1 MLQDQPHRYF
11 ALNKPRNMV
20 SQFISSHQVGL
31 LGDLGVDFPSGTHA
45 LGRLDN
51 ASEGLLLLTTNKKVT
66 RLLFQGPRPH
76 QRRYLVMVQNLVSPE
91 SLAQL
96 QTGIPIKIKNDV
108 WYTAKPEAAEIIT
121 NPTAICPQ
129 ATDHRE
135 AYLHTWLLIT
145 LTEGKY
151 HQVRKMVLALRH
163 RCLRLIRLSIENITL
178 DGIEPGQIKEMG
190 EVEFFERLQ
199 ILYEQG
205 HV

>member
-1 MLQDQPHRYF
+1 MQQPHRYF

-31 LGDLGVDFPSGTHA
+31 LGDLGFDFPPGTHA

-51 ASEGLLLLTTNKKVT
+51 DSEGLLLLTTNKKVT
-66 RLLFQGPRPH
+66 RLLFLDTQPH
-76 QRRYLVMVQNLVSPE
+76 ERQYLVMVQNLVQPE
-91 SLAQL
+91 TLVKL
-96 QTGIPIKIKNDV
+96 QTGIPIKIKNGE
-108 WYTAKPEAAEIIT
+108 WYTAKPQTASIVA

-129 ATDHRE
+129 ATDLRE
-135 AYLHTWLLIT
+135 AYPHTWLLIS

-178 DGIEPGQIKEMG
+178 EGIAPG
-190 EVEFFERLQ
+190 EVKEIAEAEFFERLR
-199 ILYEQG
+199 IAYKKG
-205 HV
+205 